1 MHIHAQEE
9 APRSPRSP
17 RTPRTSAQ
25 YGPES
30 GSRWFGL
37 WDGYFAISYLVTVML
52 LFTSDED
59 QVHRALAIGA
69 LTLIVPWYAGL
80 GRRPMILRAKG
91 RRNTVFCTGLF
102 LLFAS
107 SSTLDPGGS
116 FALFAVV
123 PMLMM
128 SLPMPSAIVLVV
140 LANLWPVIVVWLRGG
155 QFDPH
160 ILSVLPIS
168 LLGIALSVLLGLWIT
183 RVVQQSTDRAA
194 LIDELRQSR
203 EREARL
209 SHQAGISAER
219 ERLAREIHDTLAQS
233 LTSIISLVQA
243 AESEVASR
251 PERAR
256 SRLGLAGRV
265 AQDSLAEARNF
276 VSALTP
282 PALRESSL
290 VQAVRRQADLLK
302 EETGLTVR
310 CTARGEEQP
319 LPMAVSVVLLRSA
332 QEAFANVRKHARDAR
347 RVEVLVA
354 YAPDAVRLVVR
365 DDGAGFDADAG
376 PATADGQHT
385 DRDGGGRDTGERNG
399 FGLRGM
405 RARVE
410 EIGGMAEVS
419 SSPGAGTVIEVTVP
433 LVPVAQESADE

>member
-1 MHIHAQEE
+1 MHIDSQAEV
-9 APRSPRSP
+9 P
-17 RTPRTSAQ
+17 RTAAN
-25 YGPES
+25 YGPDS

-37 WDGYFAISYLVTVML
+37 WDGYFAASYFVTLIL
-52 LFTSDED
+52 LFTSAES
-59 QVHRALAIGA
+59 QAHRALAIGA

-80 GRRPMILRAKG
+80 GRRLMVHRTEG
-91 RRNTVFCTGLF
+91 RRSIVFSAGLL
-102 LLFAS
+102 LLFGSAS
-107 SSTLDPGGS
+107 MLDLAGS

-128 SLPMPSAIVLVV
+128 SLSVPPAIVLVV
-140 LANLWPVIVVWLRGG
+140 LANLWPVTVVWLRGG
-155 QFDPH
+155 EFDPH

-183 RVVQQSTDRAA
+183 RVVRQSNDRGE
-194 LIDELRQSR
+194 LINELRRSR

-243 AESEVASR
+243 AESEVEGN

-265 AQDSLAEARNF
+265 AQDSLAEARGF

-282 PALRESSL
+282 PPLRESSV
-290 VQAVRRQADLLK
+290 VQAVRRQADLLR

-310 CTARGEEQP
+310 CSARGEERS

-354 YAPDAVRLVVR
+354 FAPDTVRLVVR
-365 DDGAGFDADAG
+365 DDGAGFRAQDDGRGPEPADARERG
-376 PATADGQHT
+376 AD
-385 DRDGGGRDTGERNG
+385 GERNG

-410 EIGGMAEVS
+410 EIGGMAQIS
-419 SSPGAGTVIEVTVP
+419 STPGAGTVIEVTVP
-433 LVPVAQESADE
+433 LGPVARGSAGE

>member
-1 MHIHAQEE
+1 MHIETQPEVA
-9 APRSPRSP
+9 
-17 RTPRTSAQ
+17 RTAAN
-25 YGPES
+25 YGPDS

-37 WDGYFAISYLVTVML
+37 WDGYFAVSYLVTVIL
-52 LFTSDED
+52 LFTSAES
-59 QVHRALAIGA
+59 QTHRALAVGA

-80 GRRPMILRAKG
+80 GRRLMVHRTSG
-91 RRNTVFCTGLF
+91 RRNIVFSAGLL

-107 SSTLDPGGS
+107 STVLDLAGS

-128 SLPMPSAIVLVV
+128 SLSVPPAIVLVV
-140 LANLWPVIVVWLRGG
+140 LANLWPVTVVWLRGG
-155 QFDPH
+155 EFDPH

-168 LLGIALSVLLGLWIT
+168 LLGIGVSVLLGLWIT
-183 RVVQQSTDRAA
+183 RVVRQSADRGE
-194 LIDELRQSR
+194 LINELRRSR

-243 AESEVASR
+243 AESEVVDN

-265 AQDSLAEARNF
+265 AQDSLAEARGF

-282 PALRESSL
+282 PSLRESSL
-290 VQAVRRQADLLK
+290 VQAVRRQADLLM
-302 EETGLTVR
+302 EETGLAVR

-332 QEAFANVRKHARDAR
+332 QEAFANVRKHATDAR
-347 RVEVLVA
+347 RVDVLVA
-354 YAPDAVRLVVR
+354 YAPEAVRLVVR
-365 DDGAGFDADAG
+365 DDGAGFRAG
-376 PATADGQHT
+376 DGPRDQEPAEGAPE
-385 DRDGGGRDTGERNG
+385 REPDGGRNG

-410 EIGGMAEVS
+410 EIGGMAQVS

-433 LVPVAQESADE
+433 LAPVERGSADE

>member
-1 MHIHAQEE
+1 MYTQEDV
-9 APRSPRSP
+9 PRNVRG
-17 RTPRTSAQ
+17 R
-25 YGPES
+25 GLDS
-30 GSRWFGL
+30 GVRWFGL
-37 WDGYFAISYLVTVML
+37 WDGYFAVSYLVTVVL

-59 QVHRALAIGA
+59 QVRRAFAIGA

-80 GRRPMILRAKG
+80 GRKPMIRRTHG
-91 RRNTVFCTGLF
+91 RRNFVFAAGLF
-102 LLFAS
+102 LLFAFS
-107 SSTLDPGGS
+107 GTLDLGGC

-128 SLPMPSAIVLVV
+128 SLPMPPAIVLVV
-140 LANLWPVIVVWLRGG
+140 LANLWPVTVVWLRGG

-168 LLGIALSVLLGLWIT
+168 LLGTALSVLLGVWIT
-183 RVVQQSTDRAA
+183 RVVQQSSERAV
-194 LIDELRQSR
+194 LIDELRRSR
-203 EREARL
+203 EREAHL

-243 AESEVASR
+243 AESEVAVN

-265 AQDSLAEARNF
+265 ARDSLDEARGF
-276 VSALTP
+276 VSKLTP

-290 VQAVRRQADLLK
+290 MQAVRRQGDLLM

-332 QEAFANVRKHARDAR
+332 QEAFANVRKHAGEAR
-347 RVEVLVA
+347 RVDVLVA
-354 YAPDAVRLVVR
+354 YAPEAVRLVVR
-365 DDGAGFDADAG
+365 DDGAGFDAEAWRGAPPAG
-376 PATADGQHT
+376 GAE
-385 DRDGGGRDTGERNG
+385 DGGNGARGG

-405 RARVE
+405 RARVR
-410 EIGGMAEVS
+410 EIGGMVQVDS
-419 SSPGAGTVIEVTVP
+419 GPGAGTTIEMTVP
-433 LVPVAQESADE
+433 LGPVGEEPDDE

>member
-1 MHIHAQEE
+1 MHIDTQPEV
-9 APRSPRSP
+9 P
-17 RTPRTSAQ
+17 RTAAN
-25 YGPES
+25 YGPDS

-37 WDGYFAISYLVTVML
+37 WDGYFAVSYLVTVIF
-52 LFTSDED
+52 LFTSVES
-59 QVHRALAIGA
+59 QAHRALAIGA

-80 GRRPMILRAKG
+80 GRRLMVHRTPG
-91 RRNTVFCTGLF
+91 RRNIVFSAGLL

-107 SSTLDPGGS
+107 ASMLDLAGS

-128 SLPMPSAIVLVV
+128 SLSMPPAIVLVV
-140 LANLWPVIVVWLRGG
+140 LANLWPVTVVWLRGG
-155 QFDPH
+155 EFDPH

-168 LLGIALSVLLGLWIT
+168 LLGIGVSILLGLWIT
-183 RVVQQSTDRAA
+183 RVVRQSTDRGE
-194 LIDELRQSR
+194 LINELQHSR

-243 AESEVASR
+243 AESEVVDN

-265 AQDSLAEARNF
+265 AQDSLAEARGF

-282 PALRESSL
+282 PSLRESSL
-290 VQAVRRQADLLK
+290 VQAVRRQADLLM
-302 EETGLTVR
+302 EETALAVR

-332 QEAFANVRKHARDAR
+332 QEAFANVRKHATDAR
-347 RVEVLVA
+347 RVDVLVA
-354 YAPDAVRLVVR
+354 YAPEAVRLVVR
-365 DDGAGFDADAG
+365 DDGAGFRAGAG
-376 PATADGQHT
+376 PRDQEPGDGAPEREP
-385 DRDGGGRDTGERNG
+385 DGERNG

-410 EIGGMAEVS
+410 EIGGMAQVS

-433 LVPVAQESADE
+433 LAPVEQGSADE

>member
-1 MHIHAQEE
+1 MHIHPEE
-9 APRSPRSP
+9 TQAGTKGEGP
-17 RTPRTSAQ
+17 TPRAAAN
-25 YGPES
+25 YGPDS

-37 WDGYFAISYLVTVML
+37 WDGYFAISYLVTVIL
-52 LFTSDED
+52 LFTSTES
-59 QVHRALAIGA
+59 QTHRALSIGA

-80 GRRPMILRAKG
+80 GRRLMMNGSKG
-91 RRNTVFCTGLF
+91 RRSVVFSVGLF
-102 LLFAS
+102 VLFAAAGL
-107 SSTLDPGGS
+107 LDLAAS

-128 SLPMPSAIVLVV
+128 SLSTPPAIVLVV
-140 LANLWPVIVVWLRGG
+140 LANLWPVTVVWLRGG
-155 QFDPH
+155 EFDPH

-183 RVVQQSTDRAA
+183 RVVRQSADRAE
-194 LIDELRQSR
+194 LIAELRRSR

-233 LTSIISLVQA
+233 LTSIIGLVQA
-243 AESEVASR
+243 AESDVVAH

-256 SRLGLAGRV
+256 NRLGLAGRV
-265 AQDSLAEARNF
+265 AQDSLAEARGF

-282 PALRESSL
+282 PPLRESSL
-290 VQAVRRQADLLK
+290 VQAVHRQADLLR
-302 EETGLTVR
+302 EETGLVVR

-332 QEAFANVRKHARDAR
+332 QEAFANVRKHARGAR

-365 DDGAGFDADAG
+365 DDGPGFTLDTSPDAPRDAE
-376 PATADGQHT
+376 
-385 DRDGGGRDTGERNG
+385 GGGGQSG

-405 RARVE
+405 RTRVE

-419 SSPGAGTVIEVTVP
+419 SCPGTGTVIEVLVP
-433 LVPVAQESADE
+433 LGPVGQEPDGE

>member
-1 MHIHAQEE
+1 MHIYTQEE
-9 APRSPRSP
+9 VPRKAPRR
-17 RTPRTSAQ
+17 
-25 YGPES
+25 GVDS

-37 WDGYFAISYLVTVML
+37 WDGYFAVSYLVTVIL

-59 QVHRALAIGA
+59 QVRRALAIGA

-80 GRRPMILRAKG
+80 GRKPMIERTKG
-91 RRNTVFCTGLF
+91 RRNVVFSAGLF
-102 LLFAS
+102 LLFAF
-107 SSTLDPGGS
+107 SSTLDLGGS

-128 SLPMPSAIVLVV
+128 SLSMPPAIVLVV
-140 LANLWPVIVVWLRGG
+140 VANLWPVTVVWLRGG
-155 QFDPH
+155 AFDPD

-183 RVVQQSTDRAA
+183 RVVQQSSERAE
-194 LIDELRQSR
+194 LIGELRRSR
-203 EREARL
+203 EREAHL

-243 AESEVASR
+243 AESEVVDN
-251 PERAR
+251 PERAGA
-256 SRLGLAGRV
+256 RLGLAGRV
-265 AQDSLAEARNF
+265 ARDSLAEARGF
-276 VSALTP
+276 VSKLTP

-310 CTARGEEQP
+310 CTAEGEEQP

-332 QEAFANVRKHARDAR
+332 QESFANVRKHARGAHA
-347 RVEVLVA
+347 VEVLVA
-354 YAPDAVRLVVR
+354 YAPRALRLVVR
-365 DDGAGFDADAG
+365 DDGAGFAVDAWREAV
-376 PATADGQHT
+376 PEE
-385 DRDGGGRDTGERNG
+385 DRSEAQSG

-405 RARVE
+405 RARVA
-410 EIGGMAEVS
+410 EIGGTVRVD
-419 SSPGAGTVIEVTVP
+419 SSPGAGTSVEVTVP
-433 LVPVAQESADE
+433 LGPVGEESDDE

>member
-1 MHIHAQEE
+1 MYIETDEE
-9 APRSPRSP
+9 MEDP
-17 RTPRTSAQ
+17 RTAA
-25 YGPES
+25 YHGPDS
-30 GSRWFGL
+30 GRRWFGL
-37 WDGYFAISYLVTVML
+37 WDGYFAISYLVTVAL
-52 LFTSDED
+52 LFASDEN
-59 QVHRALAIGA
+59 QTHRAFAIGA
-69 LTLIVPWYAGL
+69 LTLIVPWYAGV
-80 GRRPMILRAKG
+80 GRRPMVLATKG
-91 RRNTVFCTGLF
+91 RRNAVFSAGLF
-102 LLFAS
+102 LLFTT
-107 SSTLDPGGS
+107 SSTLDLAGS

-140 LANLWPVIVVWLRGG
+140 VANLWPVTVVWLRGG
-155 QFDPH
+155 EFDPH

-183 RVVQQSTDRAA
+183 RVVRQSADRAE
-194 LIDELRQSR
+194 LIAELRRSR
-203 EREARL
+203 EREALL
-209 SHQAGISAER
+209 SHRAGVSAER

-243 AESEVASR
+243 AESEVEDN

-256 SRLGLAGRV
+256 TRLGLAGRV
-265 AQDSLAEARNF
+265 AKDGLAEARGF

-290 VQAVRRQADLLK
+290 VQAVRRQADLLR

-319 LPMAVSVVLLRSA
+319 LPMAVNVVLLRTA

-354 YAPDAVRLVVR
+354 YVPDAVRLVVR
-365 DDGAGFDADAG
+365 DDGAGFD
-376 PATADGQHT
+376 TDGEW
-385 DRDGGGRDTGERNG
+385 DG

-410 EIGGMAEVS
+410 EIGGMAQVS
-419 SSPGAGTVIEVTVP
+419 SGSGEGTLIEVTVP
-433 LVPVAQESADE
+433 CGTGAQERVDG

>member
-1 MHIHAQEE
+1 MRIHTQEE
-9 APRSPRSP
+9 DSRSP
-17 RTPRTSAQ
+17 RTPRPARSPLATAQ

-37 WDGYFAISYLVTVML
+37 WDGYFAVSYLVTVAL
-52 LFTSDED
+52 LFTSEED
-59 QVHRALAIGA
+59 QVHRAFAIGA
-69 LTLIVPWYAGL
+69 LTLIVPWYAGV
-80 GRRPMILRAKG
+80 GRRPMILRTKS
-91 RRNTVFCTGLF
+91 RRNMVFCAGLF

-107 SSTLDPGGS
+107 SSTLDLGGS

-140 LANLWPVIVVWLRGG
+140 LANLWPLIVVWLRGG

-160 ILSVLPIS
+160 IMSVLPIS

-183 RVVQQSTDRAA
+183 RVVQQSADRAV
-194 LIDELRQSR
+194 LIDELRLSR

-243 AESEVASR
+243 AESEVVAN

-265 AQDSLAEARNF
+265 AQDSLAEARTF

-282 PALRESSL
+282 PALRGSSL
-290 VQAVRRQADLLK
+290 VQAVRRQADLLM
-302 EETGLTVR
+302 EETELTVR
-310 CTARGEEQP
+310 CTARGAEQP
-319 LPMAVSVVLLRSA
+319 LPTAVSVVLLRSA
-332 QEAFANVRKHARDAR
+332 QEAFANVRKHARHAR

-354 YAPDAVRLVVR
+354 YAPDEVRLVVR
-365 DDGAGFDADAG
+365 DDGAGFEADAVL
-376 PATADGQHT
+376 ADGPQ
-385 DRDGGGRDTGERNG
+385 DGRDGRQDGGRNG
-399 FGLRGM
+399 YGLRGM

-419 SSPGAGTVIEVTVP
+419 SSPGTGTVVEVTVP
-433 LVPVAQESADE
+433 LAPVVRESAGE